1 MQDTVKK
8 EIAMADKNIA
18 ERDRYNQL
26 LERLRIIDD
35 EINSF
40 NRKREY
46 EPTRNLEREREQIR
60 KELEKFSEQEGGEG

>member
-1 MQDTVKK
+1 
-8 EIAMADKNIA
+8 MAEKNIA

-35 EINSF
+35 EINSY

-46 EPTRNLEREREQIR
+46 EPARNLEREREQIR